1 MAKGFFISK
10 SLGIV
15 GIVLGLGAVATIIA
29 LSVVYTQEKQRA
41 DNALANQGPSST
53 ITAGATIA
61 GTVQATTAGAT
72 RATTASTTRAT
83 TASTTRATTAGAN
96 STITTKPLEPWDHMR
111 LPKTLMPTFYTISL
125 QPFLKE
131 VSPDF
136 YIFKGNSTVEFQCKQ
151 PTDLILIHSKKLNYT
166 LQETF
171 LASLTGINVV
181 APAIERTWLV
191 EKTEYLVVKLKEKL
205 QQDKAYRLHA
215 EFTGELADDL
225 AGFYRSAYMEEGKSK
240 LVATTQMQAADAR
253 KAFPCFDEP
262 AMKANF
268 SITLIHLPAYK
279 ALSNMPINKTEEV
292 AMSDG
297 SIWTRT
303 EFEPTLKMSTYLL
316 AFIVSE
322 FENVSAI
329 QHNTLIQIWGRPKSI
344 KEGQGDYA
352 LNVSWPILS
361 FFEQQYNVP
370 YPLKRLD
377 QVALPDFNA
386 GAMEN
391 WGLITYRES
400 ALLFDPEFSSI
411 GNKERIVTVI
421 AHEVAHQWF
430 GNLVTLE
437 WWNELWLNEGFASY
451 VEYLGA
457 NEAEPTW
464 NIKDLIVPND
474 VYRVMAIDALA
485 SSHPLSSPAEE
496 INTPAQISEVFDSI
510 SYSKG
515 ASVIRML
522 SEFLTEPVF
531 REGLQSY
538 FETYQYEN
546 TVCDDLWKQ
555 LQLVV
560 NKKNM
565 SLPDTVKTIMDRW
578 TLQMGFPVLTVN
590 TTTGI
595 ITQKHFLLDPESP
608 VERPSQFNY
617 TWIVPVSWLSK
628 GKEAEMYWLTD
639 TSAENANFST
649 SANPAQWLLLN
660 INVVGYFRVNYDL
673 ENWERLMNQLNDD
686 LQKIPVLNRAQII
699 DDAFNL
705 ARAKHVGSDLALNT
719 TRYLAKEREYLP
731 WDTALDNLDYFRLM
745 FDRSEVYGPM
755 QKYIQKQVTPL
766 FDHFKK
772 ITLNWTQI
780 PDGLM
785 DQYNQ
790 ILAIRTACSYGI
802 PECNE
807 LASSWFKAWKANPSI
822 NRIPPNLRSA
832 IYCSAIRT
840 GGVEAWDFAWQMF
853 QQAQV
858 ISEADKLRGALTC
871 SQTPWILQRYLQY
884 TLDSTLIRRQDATST
899 INSIASNVV
908 GQPLAWDFVRMNWRT
923 LFQQFGGSSFS
934 FSSLIQSVTQRF
946 ASPFELQQ
954 LEQFKADNADVGF
967 GSATRALEQ
976 ALERTKANIKW
987 VAENQPLVLQWF
999 KENS

>member
-10 SLGIV
+10 SLGVV
-15 GIVLGLGAVATIIA
+15 GLVLGLGAVATIIA
-29 LSVVYTQEKQRA
+29 LSVVYSQEKQRA
-41 DNALANQGPSST
+41 DDLSNQVPSST
-53 ITAGATIA
+53 SAAVAPGTTIA
-61 GTVQATTAGAT
+61 GTAQTTTANGSVQTTTANGSVQATT
-72 RATTASTTRAT
+72 
-83 TASTTRATTAGAN
+83 
-96 STITTKPLEPWDHMR
+96 TKTLEPWDHMR
-111 LPKTLMPTFYTISL
+111 LPKTLMPTFYNISL
-125 QPFLKE
+125 QPFLTE
-131 VSPDF
+131 VGPNF

-166 LQETF
+166 MQGAF
-171 LASLTGINVV
+171 HVSLTGIGVTP
-181 APAIERTWLV
+181 PAIHSTWLE
-191 EKTEYLVVKLKEKL
+191 EKTEYLVVKLKENL
-205 QQDKAYRLHA
+205 QQNKNYQLHA
-215 EFTGELADDL
+215 VFTGELADDL
-225 AGFYRSAYMEEGKSK
+225 AGFYRSAYTEGDKAK
-240 LVATTQMQAADAR
+240 LLATTQMQAADAR

-268 SITLIHLPAYK
+268 SITLIHLPDYK
-279 ALSNMPINKTEEV
+279 ALSNMPIKSAEQVT
-292 AMSDG
+292 MPDG
-297 SIWTRT
+297 AIWTRT
-303 EFEPTLKMSTYLL
+303 EFHPTLKMSTYLL

-329 QHNTLIQIWGRPKSI
+329 ENNILIQIWGRPNAI
-344 KEGQGDYA
+344 MEGQGAYA
-352 LNVSWPILS
+352 LNVTGPILR
-361 FFEQQYNVP
+361 FFEREYRVP
-370 YPLKRLD
+370 YPLTRLD

-400 ALLFDPEFSSI
+400 ALLFDEQYSSI

-457 NEAEPTW
+457 HEAEPTW

-522 SEFLTEPVF
+522 SEFLTEAVF
-531 REGLQSY
+531 REGLQTY
-538 FETYQYEN
+538 FETYQYGN
-546 TVCDDLWKQ
+546 TVCDDLWEQ
-555 LQLVV
+555 LQKAV
-560 NKKNM
+560 NKNV
-565 SLPDTVKTIMDRW
+565 SLPSTVKTIMDRW

-590 TTTGI
+590 TSTGI
-595 ITQKHFLLDPESP
+595 ISQKHFLLDPESP
-608 VERPSQFNY
+608 VERPSPFNY
-617 TWIVPVSWLSK
+617 IWIVPVSWLSK

-639 TSAENANFST
+639 TNAENVNFST
-649 SANPAQWLLLN
+649 SADPTQWLLLN
-660 INVVGYFRVNYDL
+660 VNVTGYFRVNYDL
-673 ENWERLMNQLNDD
+673 ENWQRLMNQLNKD
-686 LQKIPVLNRAQII
+686 LQEIPVLNRAQII

-705 ARAKHVGSDLALNT
+705 ARAKHVGTDLALNT
-719 TRYLAKEREYLP
+719 TRYLGLEREYLP

-755 QKYIQKQVTPL
+755 QRYIRKQVTPL
-766 FDHFKK
+766 FEHFRNL
-772 ITLNWTQI
+772 TLNWNEI

-785 DQYNQ
+785 NQYNQ
-790 ILAIRTACSYGI
+790 ILAIRTACSYGV
-802 PECNE
+802 PGCNE
-807 LASSWFKAWKANPSI
+807 LASSWFEAWKNNSNI
-822 NRIPPNLRSA
+822 NLISPNLRSA
-832 IYCSAIRT
+832 VYCSAIRT
-840 GGVEAWDFAWQMF
+840 GSPEDWDFVWEMF
-853 QQAQV
+853 RKAPV
-858 ISEADKLRGALTC
+858 ISEADKLRAALTC
-871 SQTPWILQRYLQY
+871 SQTPWILQRYLRY
-884 TLDSTLIRRQDATST
+884 TLDPSKIRRQDAMST

-908 GQPLAWDFVRMNWRT
+908 GQPLAWDFVRMNWKT
-923 LFQQFGGSSFS
+923 LFQQFGRSSFS

-946 ASPFELQQ
+946 SSPFELQQ
-954 LEQFKADNADVGF
+954 LEQFKKDNEDVGF

-987 VAENQPLVLQWF
+987 VAENKALVLKWF
-999 KENS
+999 QDNS

>member
-29 LSVVYTQEKQRA
+29 LSVVYSQEKQRA
-41 DNALANQGPSST
+41 DDAVANQGPSST
-53 ITAGATIA
+53 IKAGATIA
-61 GTVQATTAGAT
+61 STAQ
-72 RATTASTTRAT
+72 
-83 TASTTRATTAGAN
+83 ATTAGAN
-96 STITTKPLEPWDHMR
+96 STITTKPLEPWDHFR
-111 LPKTLMPTFYTISL
+111 LPKTLMPTFYSISL
-125 QPFLKE
+125 QPFLTA

-136 YIFKGNSTVEFQCKQ
+136 YIFKGTSTVEFQCKQ
-151 PTDLILIHSKKLNYT
+151 PTDLILIHSKKLTYT
-166 LQETF
+166 EQETF
-171 LASLTGINVV
+171 HASLKGIDAI
-181 APAIERTWLV
+181 APAIEKTWLE

-205 QQDKAYRLHA
+205 QKDKTYHLHTI
-215 EFTGELADDL
+215 FTGELADDL
-225 AGFYRSAYMEEGKSK
+225 AGFYRSTYMEGGVTK

-268 SITLIHLPAYK
+268 SITLIYLPGYK
-279 ALSNMPINKTEEV
+279 AISNMPAKKTEEV
-292 AMSDG
+292 TVNG
-297 SIWTRT
+297 SIWMQT

-316 AFIVSE
+316 AFIVSQ

-329 QHNTLIQIWGRPKSI
+329 QNNTLIQIWGRPTSI

-352 LNVSWPILS
+352 LRVSWPILN
-361 FFEQQYNVP
+361 FFQEEYKVP
-370 YPLKRLD
+370 YPLERLD

-400 ALLFDPEFSSI
+400 ALLFDSNFSSI

-437 WWNELWLNEGFASY
+437 WWNDLWLNEGFASY

-457 NEAEPTW
+457 NAAESTW

-496 INTPAQISEVFDSI
+496 VNTPAQISEVFDAI

-515 ASVIRML
+515 AAVIRML

-531 REGLQSY
+531 REGLKSY
-538 FETYQYEN
+538 FETYQYKN
-546 TVCDDLWKQ
+546 TVCDDLWRE
-555 LQLVV
+555 LQKVV
-560 NKKNM
+560 TKNNM
-565 SLPDTVKTIMDRW
+565 NLPDTVKTIMDHW

-590 TTTGI
+590 TATGT

-617 TWIVPVSWLSK
+617 IWIVPVSWLST
-628 GKEAEMYWLTD
+628 GREAEMYWLTE
-639 TSAENANFST
+639 TSAQNANFSI
-649 SANPAQWLLLN
+649 SADPAQWLLLN

-673 ENWERLMNQLNDD
+673 ANWKKLMSQLNVD

-705 ARAKHVGSDLALNT
+705 ARAKYVGTDLALNT
-719 TRYLAKEREYLP
+719 TRYLAQEREYLP

-755 QKYIQKQVTPL
+755 QKYIRKQVTPL
-766 FDHFKK
+766 FDHFGNV
-772 ITLNWTQI
+772 THNWTKI
-780 PDGLM
+780 PDDLM
-785 DQYNQ
+785 NQYNQ
-790 ILAIRTACSYGI
+790 ILAIRTACFYDV

-807 LASSWFKAWKANPSI
+807 LASSWFEAWKANHTV

-840 GGVEAWDFAWQMF
+840 GGQEAWDFLWMMF
-853 QQAQV
+853 LQPQV
-858 ISEADKLRGALTC
+858 ISEADRLRSALTC
-871 SQTPWILQRYLQY
+871 SQVPWLLQRYLQY
-884 TLDSTLIRRQDATST
+884 TLNSSLIRRQDATST

-908 GQPLAWDFVRMNWRT
+908 GQSLAWDFVRMNWRT

-934 FSSLIQSVTQRF
+934 FSSLIQSVTKRF

-954 LEQFKADNADVGF
+954 LEQFKKDNADVGF

-987 VAENQPLVLQWF
+987 VAENKPLVLQWF
-999 KENS
+999 EDNL